1 MLSVLEQTIQLL
13 LIIFSMWVDPAEKKL
28 KSVGT
33 NEFSG
38 NLLGLYDLIFG
49 VWWNKNVL
57 FHLL

>member
-49 VWWNKNVL
+49 V
-57 FHLL
+57 

>member
-13 LIIFSMWVDPAEKKL
+13 LIIFSMWVDPAEKFF

-49 VWWNKNVL
+49 V
-57 FHLL
+57 